1 MCFFSSRRRHTRCA
15 LVTGVQTCAL
25 PILVERKDPK
35 TGEISIVPDQ
45 GFSCA
50 HALAAHTYQAV
61 VAVAPMADEAATWI
75 QTVAGVLAHESQPM
89 VWRTPTGMPVVQRY
103 SEYTSKIVNMW
114 LYDRKALV
122 PKGTDRVDHEGNT
135 LTRVRLLAR
144 EAPTERITKRKRP
157 EARTERKGGYQSLK

>member
-1 MCFFSSRRRHTRCA
+1 MRISDWSSDVCSSD
-15 LVTGVQTCAL
+15 L
-25 PILVERKDPK
+25 
-35 TGEISIVPDQ
+35 SIVPDQ

-122 PKGTDRVDHEGNT
+122 PTGTDRSEER
-135 LTRVRLLAR
+135 RVGKECVSTCRYR
-144 EAPTERITKRKRP
+144 WSPYT
-157 EARTERKGGYQSLK
+157 

>member
-1 MCFFSSRRRHTRCA
+1 MRISDWSSDVCSSD
-15 LVTGVQTCAL
+15 L
-25 PILVERKDPK
+25 
-35 TGEISIVPDQ
+35 DQ

-50 HALAAHTYQAV
+50 HALAAHTYKAV

-114 LYDRKALV
+114 LYDRKVLV
-122 PKGTDRVDHEGNT
+122 PTGTDRAIGRASCRE
-135 LTRVRLLAR
+135 RVG
-144 EAPTERITKRKRP
+144 TY
-157 EARTERKGGYQSLK
+157 G